1 MRAWR
6 GGGTAGGTPPTAS
19 KGEPKKSKEPS
30 APPCSTGD
38 GVKGGNTVRAGTM
51 ESASLLAG
59 NVQRLQFLRKK
70 TGVDL
75 GVTVYSLYAMAIR
88 SVISTVG
95 QPLRDATARRT
106 RLFGAASDEAA
117 AAGAAAAAASGEAVA
132 ASMLDGT
139 EGVVGAGGAAAEALA
154 REALEPMPFAYLPS
168 VGAMLLL
175 VAAVAAHVLLLLGK
189 KWSVRFHA
197 WSAFDEVLTWEE
209 ADAVLVTPVRH
220 TGSPAICP
228 LVGTPRFLRDP
239 TATEEGRELEDELQD
254 AEEEEQAR
262 RKFVLKRAV
271 TDAAPGSE
279 SKRENEEKEELEKE
293 EGEEEGEGEGSA
305 RRGAGDEVADTFE
318 LVELPIRW
326 PLGRYLQAGGLTLE
340 DAVTKLRLFGE
351 NSVDVKQPTFWHHLA
366 DRLTSPF
373 VVFNLFNQV
382 LWMLELYWL
391 KALLAIGEVIGVE
404 AVFVAD
410 AERRRRQL
418 DISNSKKPTKSVRAW
433 RGGQW
438 VPIPVSSMLPGD
450 LVSLKTG
457 VVAVAPEGSEGGDC
471 QDDKERQDEE
481 AFFVGELPADVLL
494 LRGTAVVNE
503 ASLTGESVPQIKTS
517 LTSEPIDF
525 EDELD
530 MTGRHSGHVL
540 LSGTTLLDQ
549 TDGSDSDSSRAPPGE
564 TSSAAFGSPSL
575 PASTPDGGAL
585 CYVLRTGVYSFQGD
599 LRRTID
605 FGNHGV
611 RQESKDAG
619 YLLAFLLTFAAL
631 SSAHVVREGL
641 KSQAVSGFRLL
652 VQQCVRILSAVV
664 PGDLSFELNQ
674 CLRNGVRSLQNG
686 HALACTEPFRIPLAG
701 KVDVC
706 LFDKT
711 GTITSDKLRA
721 ETLVT
726 PQSLRPNSPPVAV
739 SLGHSARS
747 GGTAAGSERPGLA
760 AEVVVGGCH
769 SLMDVDGV
777 LHGDPLE
784 ASALEGIRWKWDA
797 VSHTARPDDCETAV
811 SQRSDGGG
819 GGKVGCADDDDDRD
833 RSTGGNSR
841 KPEGQPGAKA
851 EKKKGGR
858 RKTKATSGSGNSDS
872 DERGVEKASADGVS
886 VEVWRRYAFSSQL
899 QRMSVVAEVCGGSA
913 GLTNKEGVPEAWVL
927 SKGSPES
934 MKALLDDESLP
945 DWYEEEYDRLARTGR
960 RVVALA
966 HRSLGP
972 SKSKGAK
979 AVLTSLSRAEV
990 EKEGSLVF
998 DGFLSFHC
1006 KTRADS
1012 KRVIRDLR
1020 HAGGCS
1026 VTIVTGDSVMTAC
1039 HVASEVGLVGEIEPA
1054 AGSAETSPLTSSTKS
1069 AKNKAGGKE
1078 VKTTNA
1084 EGGGEEEEAGRSD
1097 DKRKTPLLLTVVPT
1111 DHGEELRWAPLHP
1124 RAPDT
1129 DQAIEAEAQ
1138 DSHEEPATDAEE
1150 AAAASGGGEGLDGD
1164 RDEGI
1169 EFSWGGMEGLAA
1181 THDLCATGP
1190 AFALAIG
1197 EEDPAMG
1204 SAIHHFRVLA
1214 RMTPG
1219 LKEELATL
1227 LMEAGKTVLMCG
1239 DGSNDVGALRR
1250 SHVGLALLSG
1260 FGDANTDE
1268 SKSESPSVTSD
1279 SGGTTKNK
1287 GKDESVKSGGGGGA
1301 RAGALEGKNATEILK
1316 EEREKVQ
1323 V

>member
-6 GGGTAGGTPPTAS
+6 GGGTAGGTSPTAT
-19 KGEPKKSKEPS
+19 KGEPKKSDEPS
-30 APPCSTGD
+30 VPPRSTGD

-75 GVTVYSLYAMAIR
+75 WVTVYSLYAMAIR

-117 AAGAAAAAASGEAVA
+117 AAGASAASGEAAA

-175 VAAVAAHVLLLLGK
+175 AAAVAAHVLLLLGK

-197 WSAFDEVLTWEE
+197 WSAFDEVLSWEE

-228 LVGTPRFLRDP
+228 LVGANRLLRDP
-239 TATEEGRELEDELQD
+239 TATEEGWESEDESQD
-254 AEEEEQAR
+254 VEDEEQAVSSTNESGGTPGATKLDGDGEGTAGLGEDLSSEEGSTPTEYLSEELEEEEAGISGVSRKRKGAAAASGTTASATASTTGADVGADPPSFVYQR

-271 TDAAPGSE
+271 TVAARGSDGKGE
-279 SKRENEEKEELEKE
+279 DEKEERE
-293 EGEEEGEGEGSA
+293 EEEEDEEEEEEGEGSASRGS
-305 RRGAGDEVADTFE
+305 GDEVADTFE
-318 LVELPIRW
+318 LVELPTRW

-340 DAVTKLRLFGE
+340 DAVTKLRMFGE

-418 DISNSKKPTKSVRAW
+418 DIRNSNKPTKRVRAW

-457 VVAVAPEGSEGGDC
+457 VVAVAPEGSEGGDG
-471 QDDKERQDEE
+471 QDDKKGQDEE

-530 MTGRHSGHVL
+530 IAG
-540 LSGTTLLDQ
+540 
-549 TDGSDSDSSRAPPGE
+549 
-564 TSSAAFGSPSL
+564 
-575 PASTPDGGAL
+575 
-585 CYVLRTGVYSFQGD
+585 GD

-619 YLLAFLLTFAAL
+619 FLLAFLLTFAAL

-652 VQQCVRILSAVV
+652 VQ
-664 PGDLSFELNQ
+664 
-674 CLRNGVRSLQNG
+674 
-686 HALACTEPFRIPLAG
+686 
-701 KVDVC
+701 VDVC

-747 GGTAAGSERPGLA
+747 GGTAAGLERPGLA
-760 AEVVVGGCH
+760 AEAVVGGCH

-797 VSHTARPDDCETAV
+797 LSHTARPDDGETAV

-819 GGKVGCADDDDDRD
+819 GKGGCADDEDDRD
-833 RSTGGNSR
+833 KSTGGHRR
-841 KPEGQPGAKA
+841 KPEGKPGAKA
-851 EKKKGGR
+851 EKKGGR
-858 RKTKATSGSGNSDS
+858 RKTKARGGSGNSGS
-872 DERGVEKASADGVS
+872 DERGVEKASGDGIS
-886 VEVWRRYAFSSQL
+886 VAVWRRYAFSSQL
-899 QRMSVVAEVCGGSA
+899 QRMSVVAEIYGGSA
-913 GLTNKEGVPEAWVL
+913 GLTNKEGVPENNITSA
-927 SKGSPES
+927 
-934 MKALLDDESLP
+934 
-945 DWYEEEYDRLARTGR
+945 
-960 RVVALA
+960 
-966 HRSLGP
+966 GP
-972 SKSKGAK
+972 
-979 AVLTSLSRAEV
+979 
-990 EKEGSLVF
+990 
-998 DGFLSFHC
+998 
-1006 KTRADS
+1006 
-1012 KRVIRDLR
+1012 
-1020 HAGGCS
+1020 
-1026 VTIVTGDSVMTAC
+1026 
-1039 HVASEVGLVGEIEPA
+1039 
-1054 AGSAETSPLTSSTKS
+1054 
-1069 AKNKAGGKE
+1069 
-1078 VKTTNA
+1078 
-1084 EGGGEEEEAGRSD
+1084 
-1097 DKRKTPLLLTVVPT
+1097 
-1111 DHGEELRWAPLHP
+1111 
-1124 RAPDT
+1124 
-1129 DQAIEAEAQ
+1129 
-1138 DSHEEPATDAEE
+1138 
-1150 AAAASGGGEGLDGD
+1150 
-1164 RDEGI
+1164 
-1169 EFSWGGMEGLAA
+1169 
-1181 THDLCATGP
+1181 
-1190 AFALAIG
+1190 
-1197 EEDPAMG
+1197 
-1204 SAIHHFRVLA
+1204 
-1214 RMTPG
+1214 
-1219 LKEELATL
+1219 
-1227 LMEAGKTVLMCG
+1227 
-1239 DGSNDVGALRR
+1239 
-1250 SHVGLALLSG
+1250 
-1260 FGDANTDE
+1260 
-1268 SKSESPSVTSD
+1268 
-1279 SGGTTKNK
+1279 
-1287 GKDESVKSGGGGGA
+1287 
-1301 RAGALEGKNATEILK
+1301 
-1316 EEREKVQ
+1316 
-1323 V
+1323 